1 MKIKRILVPV
11 DFSEPSLQAVEYAVE
26 LARPFGASLEL
37 LCVIEPLAYAP
48 LAGPAVDLAAIRAE
62 QERIATE
69 RLAGLKRD
77 LVRRHA
83 RCRADLRIGS
93 AYRTIVDRAA
103 RWPADLVVMGTQG
116 RSGLSHLLIGSVAE
130 RVVRSAPCP
139 VLTVRPPAKARRKRS
154 RTR

>member
-11 DFSEPSLQAVEYAVE
+11 DFSESSLDAVEYAAE
-26 LARPFGASLEL
+26 LAHPFGAVLEL

-69 RLAGLKRD
+69 RLDALRRD
-77 LVRRHA
+77 LVRRRI
-83 RCRADLRIGS
+83 RCRADLRVGS
-93 AYRTIVDRAA
+93 AYRTIVDRAS
-103 RWPADLVVMGTQG
+103 RLSADLVVMGTQG

-139 VLTVRPPAKARRKRS
+139 VLTVRSRAKPRRKRS
-154 RTR
+154 RAR